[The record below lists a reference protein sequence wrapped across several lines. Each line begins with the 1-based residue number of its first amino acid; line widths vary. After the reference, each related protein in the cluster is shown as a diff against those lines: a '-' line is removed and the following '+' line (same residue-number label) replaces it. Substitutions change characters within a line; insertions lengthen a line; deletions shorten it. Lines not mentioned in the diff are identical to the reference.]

1 MSNYENSD
9 LFQPGI
15 KEEILAEYK
24 RITASM
30 ERLEAGITDIHTSI
44 AALQRS
50 LPAIIKYEL
59 RLDRLERT
67 VNRWRPYLCIYTEKR
82 WRQ

>member
-1 MSNYENSD
+1 MRQTSYATKPQYDSAGMQIVTYL
-9 LFQPGI
+9 LFQPSI
-15 KEEILAEYK
+15 QEEILAEYK

-30 ERLEAGITDIHTSI
+30 LRLEGSMTDIHTSI
-44 AALQRS
+44 SALQRS

-67 VNRWRPYLCIYTEKR
+67 VNR
-82 WRQ
+82 

>member
-1 MSNYENSD
+1 
-9 LFQPGI
+9 
-15 KEEILAEYK
+15 LAEYK

-30 ERLEAGITDIHTSI
+30 QRLEQGMTDIHSSLY
-44 AALQRS
+44 ALQRS

-67 VNRWRPYLCIYTEKR
+67 VNRWAG
-82 WRQ
+82 QAGADSQ

>member
-1 MSNYENSD
+1 MS
-9 LFQPGI
+9 QPGI

-30 ERLEAGITDIHTSI
+30 HRLEEGMTDIHSSI
-44 AALQRS
+44 YALQRS
-50 LPAIIKYEL
+50 LPAVIKYEL

-67 VNRWRPYLCIYTEKR
+67 VNR
-82 WRQ
+82 

>member
-1 MSNYENSD
+1 
-9 LFQPGI
+9 LKFVFGLPQPGI

-30 ERLEAGITDIHTSI
+30 QRLEQGMTDIHSSI
-44 AALQRS
+44 YALQRS

-67 VNRWRPYLCIYTEKR
+67 VNR
-82 WRQ
+82 